1 MTVQELIDS
10 AFRKIGV
17 ISSGQSAST
26 EENTDALRTL
36 NQLVDSWSA
45 QGVPIFEI
53 TRTTV
58 TMTGAAAYALP
69 ARPTKIRAAS
79 VITAAGLQMPA
90 RVILAE
96 EWASIP
102 DKTRT
107 GLFAEVL
114 FFDAGFP
121 TSNVY
126 LTPKPGAGSLE
137 LQSYFPI
144 DQFAT
149 AGETV
154 AFPPGYE
161 RSLVAALAV
170 DLAPEYGRTVP
181 PELAAVATEAMQA
194 IAKLNQDAIGG
205 NPPAREQAAQ

>member
-1 MTVQELIDS
+1 
-10 AFRKIGV
+10 
-17 ISSGQSAST
+17 
-26 EENTDALRTL
+26 
-36 NQLVDSWSA
+36 
-45 QGVPIFEI
+45 
-53 TRTTV
+53 
-58 TMTGAAAYALP
+58 MTGAASYALP

-137 LQSYFPI
+137 LQSYFPLGI
-144 DQFAT
+144 TFS
-149 AGETV
+149 AGDTV

-161 RSLVAALAV
+161 RSLIAALAV
-170 DLAPEYGRTVP
+170 DLATEYGRIRDVVQGPDGFIYFTTSNKDGRNLKPAANDDRVMRLVP
-181 PELAAVATEAMQA
+181 AV
-194 IAKLNQDAIGG
+194 
-205 NPPAREQAAQ
+205 

>member
-1 MTVQELIDS
+1 MTYQELIDR
-10 AFRKIGV
+10 AFAKIGV
-17 ISSGQSAST
+17 IRPGQGAST
-26 EENTDALRTL
+26 EENSDALDTL
-36 NQLVDSWSA
+36 KQLIDSWSA

-58 TMTGAAAYALP
+58 TMTGAASYALP

-79 VITAAGLQMPA
+79 VVTAAGLQMPA
-90 RVILAE
+90 RVIKVE
-96 EWASIP
+96 EWATIA

-114 FFDAGFP
+114 FCDGGFP
-121 TSNVY
+121 EATVY
-126 LTPKPGAGSLE
+126 LTPKPGAGTLE

-144 DQFAT
+144 DTDIEA
-149 AGETV
+149 ADTV

-161 RSLVAALAV
+161 RSLIAALAV
-170 DLAPEYGRTVP
+170 DLATEYGRTVP

-194 IAKLNQDAIGG
+194 IANLNGDAIGG
-205 NPPAREQAAQ
+205 NPPAAEQAAA